1 MTEFPGKPKSGNKA
15 AIVAG
20 SAALAE
26 SQHCLS
32 ILLSAPSGNTDDVF
46 VGDSAAQDTPIPPG
60 ANLTLGIDNP
70 SDLFVRSPTGSQT
83 INFLMEI

>member
-1 MTEFPGKPKSGNKA
+1 MTEFPGKPKSGTKP

-20 SAALAE
+20 SAALAA

-32 ILLSAPSGNTDDVF
+32 ILLTAPSANTDDVF
-46 VGDSAAQDTPIPPG
+46 VGDSIAQDTPIPPG
-60 ANLTLGIDNP
+60 ASMTLGIDDP
-70 SDLFVRSPTGSQT
+70 SDLFVRSPSGSQT